1 MLRSLDAS
9 LVPDE
14 WRRINMR
21 TVAHLLGVEFIHDLY
36 NRYDPRINAVRFRH
50 TVTVWKDGIVNS
62 YAPKTEWEELGRIVG
77 YQYYSLDE
85 SIIRATRA
93 LYKTKR
99 KYYYKL
105 MRALEHTDL
114 ENMADRDLA
123 SVLLNFQSV
132 VLGELYVLNFVQVEH
147 GLNTAIKQVI
157 SEIADDPSQVD
168 EIFVNLIGTEVP
180 TESQREKHRLLKL
193 SLKHRFLKTIGMYE
207 EPRAKADV
215 LRHCAKYSHLYS
227 AYGENPRDFEH
238 FWDEFNSFLKNSN
251 LPTWHLFPKLL
262 SPVSKKNLI
271 SLRNK
276 KLSVLVPLLV
286 CGGIFRDKNKALLGN
301 SLKYRFA
308 VLDEI
313 ARRGLEGRANLNYYL
328 LSEIID
334 LLRKG
339 EKLQAQVIAHRA
351 EEGVILSRQENFS
364 LYTSDMDSLLTKDSA
379 PTSLKGQC
387 ASKGTARGKCK
398 IVLSKDDVDK
408 VQEGDIMVAI
418 GTDFDLIEAMYRAS
432 AVITEEGGILSHAS
446 VVCRELKKPCCIGV
460 QDVTRQLKDG
470 QIIEVDATHGQITV
484 IKD

>member
-1 MLRSLDAS
+1 
-9 LVPDE
+9 
-14 WRRINMR
+14 MR

-62 YAPKTEWEELGRIVG
+62 YAPQTEWEELGRVVG

-85 SIIRATRA
+85 SIICATRS
-93 LYKTKR
+93 LYKRKR

-105 MRALEHTDL
+105 IRSLEHTDL
-114 ENMADRDLA
+114 ESMADKDLA
-123 SVLLNFQSV
+123 SVLLNFQSL

-147 GLNTAIKQVI
+147 GLNTAIKQVL
-157 SEIADDPSQVD
+157 SEITDDQSEVD

-193 SLKHRFLKTIGMYE
+193 SLKHRSLMTVGMYDE
-207 EPRAKADV
+207 SRAKADV
-215 LRHCAKYSHLYS
+215 RRHCAKYSHLYS
-227 AYGENPRDFEH
+227 AYGENPRDFCH
-238 FWDEFNSFLKNSN
+238 FWDEFNALIENSH
-251 LPTWHLFPKLL
+251 LPAWHLFPKLL
-262 SPVSKKNLI
+262 SPGSRKKLVSLH
-271 SLRNK
+271 NK

-313 ARRGLEGRANLNYYL
+313 ARRGLEERRNLNYYL

-334 LLRKG
+334 LLRMG
-339 EKLQAQVIAHRA
+339 EKLSTEVITHRA
-351 EEGVILSRQENFS
+351 EEGVMLSRQENFS
-364 LYTSDMDSLLTKDSA
+364 LYTTDMASLLSKDSV

-387 ASKGTARGKCK
+387 ASRGTARGICK

-408 VQEGDIMVAI
+408 VKEGDIMVAI

-460 QDVTRQLKDG
+460 HDVTRQLKDG
-470 QIIEVDATHGQITV
+470 QTIEVDATHGQITV
-484 IKD
+484 VKD

>member
-1 MLRSLDAS
+1 
-9 LVPDE
+9 
-14 WRRINMR
+14 MR

-62 YAPKTEWEELGRIVG
+62 YAPQTEWEELGRIVG

-85 SIIRATRA
+85 SIIRATKS
-93 LYKTKR
+93 LYKRKR

-105 MRALEHTDL
+105 IRSLEHTDL
-114 ENMADRDLA
+114 ENMEDKDLA
-123 SVLLNFQSV
+123 SVLLNFQSL

-147 GLNTAIKQVI
+147 GLNTAIKQVL
-157 SEIADDPSQVD
+157 SEITDDQSEVD

-193 SLKHRFLKTIGMYE
+193 SFKHRILKTMGMYDE
-207 EPRAKADV
+207 SRAKADV
-215 LRHCAKYSHLYS
+215 RRHCAKYSHLYS
-227 AYGENPRDFEH
+227 AYGENPRDFCH
-238 FWDEFNSFLKNSN
+238 FWDEFNVFLQNSN
-251 LPTWHLFPKLL
+251 LPTWHLFPRLL
-262 SPVSKKNLI
+262 SPASKKKLA
-271 SLRNK
+271 SLHNK

-313 ARRGLEGRANLNYYL
+313 ARRGLEERRNLNYYL

-339 EKLQAQVIAHRA
+339 EKLSAEVISHRA
-351 EEGVILSRQENFS
+351 EEGVMLSRQENFS
-364 LYTSDMDSLLTKDSA
+364 LYTTDMASLLSKDSV

-387 ASKGTARGKCK
+387 ASRGTARGICK

-408 VQEGDIMVAI
+408 VKEGDIMVAI

-460 QDVTRQLKDG
+460 HDVTRQLKDG
-470 QIIEVDATHGQITV
+470 QTIEVDATHGQITV
-484 IKD
+484 VKD